1 MAVHDTE
8 NIVLHEIN
16 LFNAKT
22 HEGEDWKQVNIMLTD
37 RQLLISPNLVEP
49 NAKKSLNY
57 YSISYGSI

>member
-16 LFNAKT
+16 LFNGKT